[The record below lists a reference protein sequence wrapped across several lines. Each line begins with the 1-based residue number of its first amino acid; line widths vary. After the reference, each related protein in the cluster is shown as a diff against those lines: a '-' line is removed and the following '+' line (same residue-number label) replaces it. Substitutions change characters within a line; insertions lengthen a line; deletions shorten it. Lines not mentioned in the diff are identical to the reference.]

1 MEVVVLLRDIW
12 TKSNIGEKIIG
23 IRSIDLMKNRRN
35 IEYALHLKKYMYNKT
50 DYAEEKKKKTESIAH
65 SGGKPPLR
73 HSLWNFE
80 SQIFVSILTLF

>member
-1 MEVVVLLRDIW
+1 MEVVVLLPDIW

-50 DYAEEKKKKTESIAH
+50 DYAEVIEDKTFGEY
-65 SGGKPPLR
+65 
-73 HSLWNFE
+73 
-80 SQIFVSILTLF
+80 